1 MGVSH
6 ALFYFNISDAGSGLL
21 SVVKYGWTTRMGA
34 ERMVKKRERQN
45 DRTAEEAETGIK
57 KRNQEEKSRREIKK
71 RNQAERIRDDDAEGL
86 EKASWV
92 GCQ

>member
-21 SVVKYGWTTRMGA
+21 SVVKYGWTTRMGG

-45 DRTAEEAETGIK
+45 DRTAEAETGIK
-57 KRNQEEKSRREIKK
+57 KRNQARREIMQ
-71 RNQAERIRDDDAEGL
+71 RG
-86 EKASWV
+86 
-92 GCQ
+92 